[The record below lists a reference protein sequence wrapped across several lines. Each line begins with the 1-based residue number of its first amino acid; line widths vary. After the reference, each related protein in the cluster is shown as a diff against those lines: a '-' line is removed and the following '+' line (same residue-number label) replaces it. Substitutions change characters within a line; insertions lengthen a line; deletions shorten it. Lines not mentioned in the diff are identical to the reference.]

1 LPLSLLISV
10 LCGIVVGPELAHHRL
25 LLLRITRH
33 EEVLDVIPIVASF
46 FRDELPW
53 LYEMGVE
60 VYRQS
65 LTAKPTAVRRAY
77 GNFIEAAHMASM
89 GPFSHELRSERMRML
104 LDEMPMLLKGF

>member
-1 LPLSLLISV
+1 MIHMLSRGEPKPGMAAL
-10 LCGIVVGPELAHHRL
+10 
-25 LLLRITRH
+25 
-33 EEVLDVIPIVASF
+33 IVASF

-89 GPFSHELRSERMRML
+89 GPFSRELRSERMRIL
-104 LDEMPMLLKGF
+104 LDETPMLLRDFGVEIDKGP